1 MRRRR
6 VAAGAAL
13 AAASLVS
20 TYAAAL
26 RPAVS
31 YASNLSRIAPRA
43 APLVPTCDDA
53 DVTVSTASDLRAAV
67 ASADDSVICV
77 AQDINLSDNSGFN
90 SGRVLIPSD
99 VSIAIVGR
107 TPQTTITG
115 PTDDSYIFT
124 SYAMT
129 YPGDDTVTFASLT
142 LEGGRAARGG
152 AIRVKGW
159 YAAPVL
165 NRRSLVIDH
174 VTFRDNEAAN
184 GAPTSRGGAVYGNR
198 LRSVSI
204 TNSTFVDNSAA
215 SSGGAVF
222 LTDIAASVVIQDS
235 TFTHSESLG
244 GGGGAVYIKGASTA
258 HLEDDSFIDN
268 DTHFTQAGTPPGG
281 GGVYLGQISD
291 LVEIAETNWTL
302 NDAEGPGGALSIKD
316 SAADIVITR
325 SAMSGNTADDWGG
338 GAYLY
343 NFNAGG
349 GDVTV
354 SNSEFVG
361 NTAGLYAGA
370 MYIGTYGA
378 AIVSGT
384 TVSGNQAPFAA
395 GFSAAFTNSL
405 SVTNST
411 IVSNRALSSSSLKGG
426 GGVFTRYTP
435 VTIDFA
441 TITDNS
447 VLGTTRGGGI
457 HVFSGSVDD
466 TLTITNSIVAG
477 NAGIS
482 GSEIVTASGI
492 PIVIDYAA
500 ITDDTSIQSSGPTS
514 ILNVIYATD
523 SPLLLGPL
531 QDNGGPTLTMAP
543 GAGSSAIDAGNP
555 AWSAPPA
562 FDQRDAGFPRLVG
575 TRVDMGAVEV
585 TGAPNPTP
593 TTTPTPVFPAGV
605 PRDVAATAGDRSATV
620 AWQVPTTTGSFPVS
634 AYQVTST
641 PGGQSCLTTALSCT
655 VTGLGNGTSYTFRVK
670 ALNGAGWGQE
680 SEPSNAVTPRAEPKP
695 AIMIAGTRSGRT
707 IAITGEATGLPSG
720 SVVTPW
726 TRVGLGRDFTPGRDL
741 AVADDGTFAWSRRAS
756 TKHVVHMYVTS
767 DEARSNVLRIA
778 RQSRN

>member
-1 MRRRR
+1 M
-6 VAAGAAL
+6 AAGAAL
-13 AAASLVS
+13 AAAGMMS

-31 YASNLSRIAPRA
+31 YASNLGRIASRA

-67 ASADDSVICV
+67 ASADDSVICI

-90 SGRVLIPSD
+90 NGRVLIPAD

-124 SYAMT
+124 SYAMA

-152 AIRVKGW
+152 AIRVKG
-159 YAAPVL
+159 YMAAQ

-174 VTFRDNEAAN
+174 VTFRDNSAAT
-184 GAPTSRGGAVYGNR
+184 GGPTSHGGAVYGNT

-204 TNSTFVDNSAA
+204 TNSTFEGNSAA

-222 LTDIAASVVIQDS
+222 LTDIASSVVIQDS

-268 DTHFTQAGTPPGG
+268 DTFFTPAGTPPGG
-281 GGVYLGQISD
+281 GGVYLGRISD

-395 GFSAAFTNSL
+395 GFSTAFTSSL

-411 IVSNRALSSSSLKGG
+411 IASNRALSSSSLKGG

-457 HVFSGSVDD
+457 HVYSGTVDD

-477 NAGIS
+477 NSSSAPAAD
-482 GSEIVTASGI
+482 IVVRDPVIRT
-492 PIVIDYAA
+492 VIDYSAL
-500 ITDDTSIQSSGPTS
+500 TDANSVQSAGPTS
-514 ILNVIYATD
+514 ILNVIYGAN

-531 QDNGGPTLTMAP
+531 QDNGGPTRTMAP

-555 AWSAPPA
+555 AWSPPPNT
-562 FDQRDAGFPRLVG
+562 DQRGAGFPRLEG
-575 TRVDMGAVEV
+575 TRVDIGAVEV
-585 TGAPNPTP
+585 TGAPDPTP
-593 TTTPTPVFPAGV
+593 IPTPAFPASA
-605 PRDVAATAGDRSATV
+605 PSDVAASAGDAVATIE
-620 AWQVPTTTGSFPVS
+620 WQAPTSSGSFPVS
-634 AYQVTST
+634 TYQVTST
-641 PGGQSCLTTALSCT
+641 PGGRSCITTALSCT
-655 VTGLGNGTSYTFRVK
+655 VTGLGNGTTYTFRVK
-670 ALNGAGWGQE
+670 ALNGAGWGPQ
-680 SEPSNAVTPRAEPKP
+680 SVPSNAVTPSAQPKP
-695 AIMIAGTRSGRT
+695 SIVISIVGSRSGRT
-707 IAITGEATGLPSG
+707 IAIAGKTTGLASG

-726 TRVGLGRDFTPGRDL
+726 TRIGDRPDYTQRKDVTVSDSGRFSWSHRVPKRQ
-741 AVADDGTFAWSRRAS
+741 AVR
-756 TKHVVHMYVTS
+756 VYVTW
-767 DEARSNVLRIA
+767 DDIRSNTVRIPRPA
-778 RQSRN
+778 RTSG